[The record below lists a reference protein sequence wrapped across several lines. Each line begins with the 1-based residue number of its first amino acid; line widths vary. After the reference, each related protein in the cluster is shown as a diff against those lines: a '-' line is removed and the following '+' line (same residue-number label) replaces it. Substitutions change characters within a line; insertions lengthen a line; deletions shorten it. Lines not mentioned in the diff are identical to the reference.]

1 MDDTMVINVRNR
13 NNGRTGYTIPD
24 QHITRL
30 WEPNETKKIPFGEL
44 RAFSYMQGGLY
55 ALNNLLVVE
64 NKAAIEALN
73 MRVEPEYFYTEED
86 IRKILFGS
94 YNYDEFA
101 DFLDFAPEG
110 AIEIAKDIAVKE
122 QIPDVK
128 KRNMLSEKTGL
139 NISNAIM
146 VNTVMSEDEE
156 KAEEQPKERRVKAE
170 EKKESEAP
178 KRRTAAPSTSKYNV
192 VKK

>member
-1 MDDTMVINVRNR
+1 MDDTMVISVRNR

-24 QHITRL
+24 QHITRT
-30 WEPNETKKIPFGEL
+30 WEPNETKKITFGEL
-44 RAFSYMQGGLY
+44 RAFSYMSGGLY

-64 NKAAIEALN
+64 NKAALEALN
-73 MRVEPEYFYTEED
+73 MQVEPEYFYTEED

-128 KRNMLSEKTGL
+128 KRDMLSEKTGL

-146 VNTVMSEDEE
+146 VNTIMDEDEK
-156 KAEEQPKERRVKAE
+156 KAEEQPKERRVKIEE
-170 EKKESEAP
+170 EKTEAP
-178 KRRTAAPSTSKYNV
+178 KRRVATPSASKYNV